1 MITIKWSNFSICIDI
16 TFQFYFLIQKYI
28 EKGLLTQEE
37 FSLLSGNKASDKGT
51 LDGWIDKWALP
62 LTWASQM
69 INQDF
74 QKKGDKVVPKDTK
87 EIMVPLNAYQND
99 LLKIVT
105 TFENKLPKIQTQA
118 VTFAV
123 WMFIGLGVISG
134 QQTSNRFLIS
144 QLGWG
149 VLFINFPLIE
159 LVKYALI
166 IAWKKVAIYLQ
177 NPFGEDIGYDIDLIS
192 YLDVEIWK
200 AASML
205 TQTDAPTSTSEE

>member
-1 MITIKWSNFSICIDI
+1 M
-16 TFQFYFLIQKYI
+16 
-28 EKGLLTQEE
+28 LTQEE
-37 FSLLSGNKASDKGT
+37 YNIISGNKPSDGGR

-62 LTWASQM
+62 LTWAVQL

-74 QKKGDKVVPKDTK
+74 QKKGDKVVPKDSK
-87 EIMVPLNAYQND
+87 EIIVPINGYQND

-105 TFENKLPKIQTQA
+105 SYENKLPKIQTQA
-118 VTFAV
+118 VSVAV
-123 WMFIGLGVISG
+123 YAFIILGVVAG
-134 QQTSNRFLIS
+134 QQTSNRVDVD

-149 VLFINFPLIE
+149 CLLINFPLIE

-166 IAWKKVAIYLQ
+166 IAWMKVAIYLQ
-177 NPFGEDIGYDIDLIS
+177 NPFGGDVGYDVDMIS

-205 TQTDAPTSTSEE
+205 TQSDAPTPTS